1 MSEVYQK
8 NIEQQKLIVQ
18 KLKKISNLYSL
29 LRLLV
34 VVAFATSIYQMLML
48 KSEQNAWPI
57 LMAVSIIIFVGLL
70 VIYQKNA
77 KRLAYHQQL
86 LQLNVGEFSYL
97 NNNELSFDSGK
108 EFVDSNHAHSFD
120 LDLFGEK
127 SLFQHINRTHL
138 FLGKQKLANFFTQ
151 TPNVDEVIKRQE
163 AVKELSVNLE
173 LRQHLSVLSALS
185 EDKKEY
191 HDSLVNW
198 AKNKSAKTNR
208 ILFGLSFLLPIL
220 FVVVVGLYLID
231 ATLVNNNWIG
241 YLFFANMLA
250 VGFNFKNISKEI
262 QNSSKIAQTLS
273 TYAQLIKVIKNQQFE
288 SDWLIK
294 QQQKLVHQNHEAAAS
309 INQLAR
315 LFEQLDTVANL
326 MISVMLNGLFQFHN
340 HVFFRVNK
348 WKTAHGNEIFEW
360 MDTIAE
366 VEALVSIANFAYNN
380 PDYIYPTVNKNND
393 FSFEKLGHPLIDKN
407 KRVCNDIN
415 FLSQKITILT
425 GSNMSGKST
434 FLRTIGVNL
443 LLAQTGAPICT
454 TKATFSPIQLWVS
467 MRLTDSL
474 NEGESY
480 FYAEVKRLKQI
491 VLEAQK
497 QPIFVLLD
505 EILRGT
511 NSDDKTQGTIGVVKK
526 MMDCNAIGLIAT
538 HDLEVCTIEKIYP
551 EKLNNK
557 SFEGLI
563 KNNDLYFDYTLRDG
577 ICQNKNATFIM
588 QKMEII

>member
-48 KSEQNAWPI
+48 KSEQNVWPI

-70 VIYQKNA
+70 VVYQKNA

-86 LQLNVGEFSYL
+86 LQLNVDEFSYL
-97 NNNELSFDSGK
+97 NNNELSFDNGK
-108 EFVDSNHAHSFD
+108 EFVDSEHAYSFD

-151 TPNVDEVIKRQE
+151 TPNADEVIKRQE

-198 AKNKSAKTNR
+198 TKNKSTKTNR

-220 FVVVVGLYLID
+220 FVVIVGLYLID

-288 SDWLIK
+288 SDWLID
-294 QQQKLVHQNHEAAAS
+294 QQQKLVNQNYEAAAS

-326 MISVMLNGLFQFHN
+326 MISVLLNGLFQFHN

-348 WKTAHGNEIFEW
+348 WKTTYGDEIFEW

-366 VEALVSIANFAYNN
+366 VEALVSMANFAYNN

-563 KNNDLYFDYTLRDG
+563 KDNDLYFDYTLRDG

>member
-8 NIEQQKLIVQ
+8 NIDEQKLIVQ

-29 LRLLV
+29 LRFLV
-34 VVAFATSIYQMLML
+34 VVVFATSVYQVLML
-48 KSEQNAWPI
+48 KSEQSVWPL
-57 LMAVSIIIFVGLL
+57 LMVASVIIFVGLL

-86 LQLNVGEFSYL
+86 WQLNVDEFNYL
-97 NNNELSFDSGK
+97 IEKHLPFKNGK
-108 EFVDSNHAHSFD
+108 EFVDSEHAHSFD

-127 SLFQHINRTHL
+127 SIFQHINRTHL
-138 FLGKQKLANFFTQ
+138 FLGKQKLANLFIK

-163 AVKELSVNLE
+163 AVKELSANLE
-173 LRQHLSVLSALS
+173 LRQHFSVLSALS
-185 EDKKEY
+185 DDQKEY
-191 HDSLVNW
+191 HNSLVNW
-198 AKNKSAKTNR
+198 TKNKSAKTNR
-208 ILFGLSFLLPIL
+208 VLFGLSFLLPIL
-220 FVVVVGLYLID
+220 FFALVGLYLID
-231 ATLVNNNWIG
+231 ATLVNNSSIG

-250 VGFNFKNISKEI
+250 VGFNFKNISKET

-273 TYAQLIKVIKNQQFE
+273 TYAQLIKVVKNQQFE
-288 SDWLIK
+288 SDWLIG
-294 QQQKLVHQNHEAAAS
+294 QQQKLHHQNHEAAAS
-309 INQLAR
+309 IDKLAR
-315 LFEQLDTVANL
+315 LFEQLDTMANL
-326 MISVMLNGLFQFHN
+326 MISVILNGLFQFHN

-348 WKTAHGNEIFEW
+348 WKTTHGDEIFEW

-366 VEALVSIANFAYNN
+366 VEALVSMANFAYNN
-380 PDYIYPTVNKNND
+380 PEYTYPTINTNND

-443 LLAQTGAPICT
+443 LLAQTGAPIC
-454 TKATFSPIQLWVS
+454 ATNATLSPIPLWVS

-474 NEGESY
+474 NDGESY

-511 NSDDKTQGTIGVVKK
+511 NSDDKTQGTIGVVQK
-526 MMDCNAIGLIAT
+526 MMNCNAIGLIAT
-538 HDLEVCTIEKIYP
+538 HDLEVCAIEKKYP
-551 EKLNNK
+551 EKINNK

-563 KNNDLYFDYTLRDG
+563 KNNDLYFDYTLREG

-588 QKMEII
+588 EKMEII

>member
-34 VVAFATSIYQMLML
+34 VVAFATSIYQMLMF

-86 LQLNVGEFSYL
+86 LQLNVDEFSFL
-97 NNNELSFDSGK
+97 NNNKLSFDSGK
-108 EFVDSNHAHSFD
+108 EFVDSEDAHSFD

-151 TPNVDEVIKRQE
+151 TPNADEVIKRQE
-163 AVKELSVNLE
+163 AVKELAVNLE

-198 AKNKSAKTNR
+198 TKNKSSKTNR

-231 ATLVNNNWIG
+231 ANLVNNNWIG

-273 TYAQLIKVIKNQQFE
+273 TYAQLIKVVKNQQFE

>member
-86 LQLNVGEFSYL
+86 LQLNVDEFSFL
-97 NNNELSFDSGK
+97 NNNKLSFDSGK
-108 EFVDSNHAHSFD
+108 EFVDSEHAHSFD

-151 TPNVDEVIKRQE
+151 TPNADEVIKRQE

-198 AKNKSAKTNR
+198 TKNKSSKTNR

-231 ATLVNNNWIG
+231 ANLVYNNWIG

-273 TYAQLIKVIKNQQFE
+273 TYAQLIKVVKNQQFE

>member
-70 VIYQKNA
+70 MIYQKNA
-77 KRLAYHQQL
+77 KQLAYHQQL
-86 LQLNVGEFSYL
+86 LQLNVDEFSYL

-108 EFVDSNHAHSFD
+108 EFVDSEHAHSFD

-151 TPNVDEVIKRQE
+151 TPNADEVVKRQE

-198 AKNKSAKTNR
+198 TKNKSAKTNR
-208 ILFGLSFLLPIL
+208 ILFGLSFMLPIL
-220 FVVVVGLYLID
+220 FVVIVGLYLID

-250 VGFNFKNISKEI
+250 VGFNFKNISKEV

-348 WKTAHGNEIFEW
+348 WKTTHGDEIFEW

-393 FSFEKLGHPLIDKN
+393 FSFDKLGHPLIDKN

-511 NSDDKTQGTIGVVKK
+511 NSEDKTQGTIGVVKK
-526 MMDCNAIGLIAT
+526 MMDCNAIGIIAT